1 MAYKF
6 KNYSGKHKFTGN
18 FIYNSETYEYSLY
31 LPAFDEDTK
40 KEVIDYFG
48 DRKQNGRICLDVD
61 KKVVEAI
68 KIIRTQLYI
77 NKKDD
82 GNIDYRIC

>member
-31 LPAFDEDTK
+31 LPDFDEDIK
-40 KEVIDYFG
+40 REVKDYFG
-48 DRKQNGRICLDVD
+48 NRMQNGKVCLDVD
-61 KKVVEAI
+61 TSVVEE
-68 KIIRTQLYI
+68 YI
-77 NKKDD
+77 DNGD
-82 GNIDYRIC
+82 ISAYIM